1 VDASCYDP
9 VMASLADRLPANVV
23 GDFFVDA
30 SCIDCGTCRWVAP
43 ASFADAGDN
52 SFVHRQ
58 PADAAERRR
67 AELALIAC
75 PVGAIGTVERHDL
88 RAARDAFPEVIDGP
102 VHHCGYHAASSYG
115 ATAYLIVRPQGNI
128 LVDSPRFAEPL
139 ARRIAALGGIRTMFL
154 THRDDVADHR
164 RFAQRFGCAR
174 MLHEADVTRDTADVE
189 IKLAGDAPIAIDE
202 ETTVIPVPGHTAGSA
217 CLLFRDR
224 YLFTGDHVWWSPER
238 GRIHASRAVCWHD
251 WNLLKRSL
259 DRLVAFDFEWLL
271 PGHGQRCHFPA
282 DRMRRELRR
291 SIAALQAA

>member
-1 VDASCYDP
+1 
-9 VMASLADRLPANVV
+9 MASLVARLPANVA

-43 ASFADAGDN
+43 ASFASAGEA
-52 SFVHRQ
+52 SCVSRQ

-88 RAARDAFPEVIDGP
+88 RAARDAFPEAIDGP
-102 VHHCGYHAASSYG
+102 VHHCGYHASSSYG
-115 ATAYLIVRPQGNI
+115 ATAYLIVRPEGNI
-128 LVDSPRFAEPL
+128 LVDSPRFADPL
-139 ARRIAALGGIRTMFL
+139 VRRIAALGGIRTMFL

-164 RFAQRFGCAR
+164 RFARHFGCTR
-174 MLHEADVTRDTADVE
+174 ILHEADVTRDTADVE
-189 IKLAGDAPIAIDE
+189 VKLTGSDPVRLDDE
-202 ETTVIPVPGHTAGSA
+202 TMLIPVPGHTAGSV
-217 CLLFRDR
+217 CLLFRER

-251 WNLLKRSL
+251 WTLLKQSV
-259 DRLVAFDFEWLL
+259 DRLLDLSFEWLL

-282 DRMRRELRR
+282 ATMQRELLR
-291 SIAALQAA
+291 SIGELQAA